1 MKTHLKAFA
10 VHLGG
15 RLVKSA
21 SRNRTLSKHFA
32 GLAKVAEADGES
44 GEGTPAQI
52 FSQLADAHNE
62 AAADDTELATHCAE
76 FVKILDSTRKAMGG
90 FDLDALEPSQ
100 VSAVHGDAPPSS
112 LRPVFRA
119 GQREFSLLDK
129 NDRANETISK
139 ITSLD

>member
-76 FVKILDSTRKAMGG
+76 FVKILDSTRKTMGG
-90 FDLDALEPSQ
+90 SDDLDALMPTE
-100 VSAVHGDAPPSS
+100 VSAVVPSN
-112 LRPVFRA
+112 LRPIFRS

-129 NDRANETISK
+129 NDRANETIAK
-139 ITSLD
+139 ITSLE

>member
-21 SRNRTLSKHFA
+21 SRNRALSKHFA

-44 GEGTPAQI
+44 GEGTPAHI

-90 FDLDALEPSQ
+90 SDDLMPTE
-100 VSAVHGDAPPSS
+100 VSAVVPSN
-112 LRPVFRA
+112 LRPVFRS

-129 NDRANETISK
+129 NDKANETIAK
-139 ITSLD
+139 ITSLE